1 MPALLQFHQGICIV
15 ILRSLFR
22 VAATSA
28 LLSLLATGVS
38 SAQDASK
45 ADLSG
50 KPQAGQ
56 TPPPPAGLG
65 PRAAA
70 PGSAAPAGEPQPPP
84 VETVAAFN
92 GWQVQ
97 CSDIPVAAGQKPVKA
112 CGMTRSLKSDS
123 DQSAAMTLIV
133 RRSKAEDGKLHTLM
147 EAWTPVGVYLPT
159 GVAMEID
166 GTAIAGRM
174 PFVRCAPRVCQA
186 QGEAQED
193 TLKKFSK
200 GKQATFYIYD
210 RPGHGFPMKFPLQ
223 GFAEGMAALD
233 KVAAK

>member
-1 MPALLQFHQGICIV
+1 MIY
-15 ILRSLFR
+15 RSLLR
-22 VAATSA
+22 AVAATA
-28 LLSLLATGVS
+28 LLSLVAGVS
-38 SAQDASK
+38 VAQDAGK
-45 ADLSG
+45 ADLSA
-50 KPQAGQ
+50 KPPAGQ

-70 PGSAAPAGEPQPPP
+70 PAGAAPAGGAPPAGEQQAP
-84 VETVAAFN
+84 VVETIGTFS
-92 GWQVQ
+92 GWAVQ
-97 CSDIPVAAGQKPVKA
+97 CSQVPVAAGQPAVKA
-112 CGMTRSLKSDS
+112 CGMTRNLKSDT
-123 DQSAAMTLIV
+123 DASASMTLIV
-133 RRSKAEDGKLHTLM
+133 RRTKGEDGKIHTLM

-193 TLKKFSK
+193 TLKKFAK

-210 RPGHGFPMKFPLQ
+210 RPGHGFPMKFALQ
-223 GFAEGMAALD
+223 GFAEGLAALD
-233 KVAAK
+233 KVPAK